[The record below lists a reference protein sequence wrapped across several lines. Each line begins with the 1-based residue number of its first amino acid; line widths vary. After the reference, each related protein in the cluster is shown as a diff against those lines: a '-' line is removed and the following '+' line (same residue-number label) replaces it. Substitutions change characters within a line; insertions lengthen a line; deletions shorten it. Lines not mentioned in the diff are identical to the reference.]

1 MSQDTPVTITD
12 LDAAS
17 FIVAHGHKLQ
27 GVEKAPTG
35 LTVFRF
41 SPDVSPL
48 LASFYSGGLVNGQAM
63 GAALR
68 QLKKTIHTHEDTS
81 SHATRRSR

>member
-1 MSQDTPVTITD
+1 MNDTPVTITD

-17 FIVAHGHKLQ
+17 FLVAHGHRLQ

-41 SPDVSPL
+41 NPDAAQLV
-48 LASFYSGGLVNGQAM
+48 ASFYSGGLVSGQAM

-81 SHATRRSR
+81 HASRRSR